1 MTRLQALTFLTL
13 ASGMGLT
20 PVAHAATTDAKV
32 SIENFTFEP
41 AEITVPV
48 GTTVAWVNHDDI
60 PHTVTS
66 DEKLFKSPALDTDD
80 RFTMTFDKPG
90 MYPYFC
96 GLHPHMTGIV
106 VVTPSS

>member
-1 MTRLQALTFLTL
+1 MARLHALAFLAL

-41 AEITVPV
+41 AEITVPA
-48 GTTVAWVNHDDI
+48 GSTVAWVNHDDI

-66 DEKLFKSPALDTDD
+66 SEKLFKSPALDTDD
-80 RFTMTFDKPG
+80 GYTMTFDKPG
-90 MYPYFC
+90 TYPYFC
-96 GLHPHMTGIV
+96 ALHPHMTGTV
-106 VVTPSS
+106 VVTPAS

>member
-1 MTRLQALTFLTL
+1 MTRLQALAVLVL
-13 ASGMGLT
+13 AIAIS
-20 PVAHAATTDAKV
+20 VAPDVASADANV

-80 RFTMTFDKPG
+80 RFTMTFDKAG
-90 MYPYFC
+90 TYPYFC
-96 GLHPHMTGIV
+96 GLHPHMTGNV